1 MDLGLGDKV
10 ALVAAASK
18 GIGKAVALG
27 LAREGASVALFS
39 RDADAIEAAGREVAE
54 ETGSD
59 VLALAADVTRVEE
72 LERVVDDVLH
82 RWGRIDVLFNNA
94 GGPPPGTFGDADDA
108 AWQRAFELNLLST
121 IRLSRLTIPSMR
133 ERRWGRIVNLTS
145 TTVRQPIDN
154 LILSNAIRSGVVA
167 MAKTLSNELAPD
179 GITVNTVAPGRIET
193 DRLRQVDE
201 ATARAREIPVEEL
214 RRESEAAIPMRR
226 YGRPEELAAAVVFL
240 ASEQAS
246 YVTGQILAVDGG
258 LIRSTW

>member
-1 MDLGLGDKV
+1 MDLGLRDRV
-10 ALVAAASK
+10 AIVAAASR

-27 LAREGASVALFS
+27 LAREGARVAMFS
-39 RDADAIEAAGREVAE
+39 RDEAAIESAARVVAE
-54 ETGSD
+54 ETGAE
-59 VLALAADVTRVEE
+59 VLALAADVTSADDLRD
-72 LERVVDDVLH
+72 VVNEAH
-82 RWGRIDVLFNNA
+82 GRWGRIDVLFNNA

-121 IRLSRLTIPSMR
+121 IRLSRLVIPHMR

-145 TTVRQPIDN
+145 TSIRQPIDN
-154 LILSNAIRSGVVA
+154 LILSNAVRSGVAA

-201 ATARAREIPVEEL
+201 ATALAQGVEVAEL
-214 RRESEAAIPMRR
+214 RRRSEALIPMRR

-246 YVTGQILAVDGG
+246 YITGQILAVDGG

>member
-10 ALVAAASK
+10 ALVAAASR

-27 LAREGASVALFS
+27 LAREGACVAMFS
-39 RDADAIEAAGREVAE
+39 RDRDAIEAAGREVADQ
-54 ETGSD
+54 TGAD

-94 GGPPPGTFGDADDA
+94 GGPPPGTFRDADDA

-145 TTVRQPIDN
+145 TSVRQPIDN

-193 DRLRQVDE
+193 DRLRQVDD
-201 ATARAREIPVEEL
+201 ATARANGVSVEETRRASEAQIPVG
-214 RRESEAAIPMRR
+214 R

-246 YVTGQILAVDGG
+246 YITGQILAVDGG
-258 LIRSTW
+258 LIKSTW